1 MKRPNKMARYL
12 PVLVALLCAG
22 ALAVAAGTAFA
33 RYRTDRE
40 VKVYFQVREPETI
53 VLGTVQEGVFAPAD
67 TLHWTVSD
75 GVAGLEFAMA
85 NGVSPESYAS
95 KDQLVQ
101 LNMVGTLGIL
111 HDGNIPTLTV
121 TYLNAEGV
129 ETTATATA
137 EPIAEGT
144 ALYHSYGAGWI
155 YSFYTEDQ
163 QLLTWQLTG
172 GQLSYVT
179 LTVSTESELSG
190 NLSLLQPLVSAAS
203 AN

>member
-1 MKRPNKMARYL
+1 MKRPNNMAKYL
-12 PVLVALLCAG
+12 PVLVALLCVG
-22 ALAVAAGTAFA
+22 AVAISAGTAFA

-40 VKVYFQVREPETI
+40 VKVNLRVQEPETI
-53 VLGTVQEGVFAPAD
+53 VLGVLQEGVFTPAN

-75 GVAGLEFAMA
+75 GVAGLEFAVA
-85 NGVSPESYAS
+85 NGTTSESYAVR
-95 KDQLVQ
+95 DQAVQ
-101 LNMVGTLGIL
+101 LNMIGTLGIL
-111 HDGNIPTLTV
+111 HKGEIPTLTV

-137 EPIAEGT
+137 EPIVEGT

-155 YSFYTEDQ
+155 YSFYTEERQ
-163 QLLTWQLTG
+163 PLTWQLPG
-172 GQLSYVT
+172 DQLSYVT
-179 LTVSTESELSG
+179 LTVKTESELSG